1 MPDILSI
8 LSGFNNSGNGNKN
21 ISIKRS
27 AKIFLMVVN
36 EF

>member
-8 LSGFNNSGNGNKN
+8 LSGFYNSGNGNKN
-21 ISIKRS
+21 SIKRS